1 MKQEIKIEVPKDW
14 SAITLR
20 QYLQLQKDLET
31 YKDEPAAVTAVMFH
45 HLCGINAE
53 ITQKIDI
60 KTYTAIREDLN
71 NFMNQTESK
80 LQQIIDI
87 DGVKYGF
94 EPNLSQMSYG
104 AYVDLSKYDE
114 ITINDKWAEIMCILY
129 RPIVKK
135 IGDLY
140 DIQEYKGFIDSEI
153 FMDVPMNIHFGA
165 LHFLFFLLRDLH
177 NAIPNYMSKMEGISP
192 NIKSILQKS
201 GKLIQR
207 LSN

>member
-114 ITINDKWAEIMCILY
+114 ITINDKWTEIMCILY

>member
-1 MKQEIKIEVPKDW
+1 MKQEITIEVPKDW

-20 QYLQLQKDLET
+20 KYLQLQKDLET

-71 NFMNQTESK
+71 KFMSNTESK
-80 LQQIIDI
+80 LEQIIDI

-114 ITINDKWAEIMCILY
+114 ITINDKWAEIMSILY
-129 RPIVKK
+129 RPVVKRL
-135 IGDLY
+135 GDLY
-140 DIQEYKGFIDSEI
+140 DIQEYKGFMDSEI
-153 FMDVPMNIHFGA
+153 FLDVPMNIHFGA

-192 NIKSILQKS
+192 NIKSILRKS

-207 LSN
+207 L